1 MKNENYNG
9 WSNRETWAAFLNL
22 GNSGMANE
30 IADVGERFAGS
41 FSPDERN
48 RATAEFA
55 EYLSDLL
62 DELRELRSE
71 SPEIMRVFDDIGS
84 IWRVDFYELAEA
96 WMP

>member
-9 WSNRETWAAFLNL
+9 WSNKETWAVFVNL

-30 IADVGERFAGS
+30 ITDVGERLAGS

-48 RATAEFA
+48 RATAQFA

-71 SPEIMRVFDDIGS
+71 NPEIMRVFDEIGS
-84 IWRVDFYELAEA
+84 LWRVDFYELAEA